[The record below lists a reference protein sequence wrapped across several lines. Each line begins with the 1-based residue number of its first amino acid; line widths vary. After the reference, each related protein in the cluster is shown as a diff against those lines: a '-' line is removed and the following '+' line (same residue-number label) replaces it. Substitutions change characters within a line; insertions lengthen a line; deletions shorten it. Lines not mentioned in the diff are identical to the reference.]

1 MSNVYENLKCLSLF
15 LLKDD
20 NDNVDLY
27 NNIIKMF
34 PEEINIIILTR
45 FIEST
50 IKSSGCI
57 LDKREIIMFSNKNFR
72 RFNRCLNSSDGRL
85 LISNHLEIVG
95 RSLVNS
101 YFHESYYDLVDI
113 LNHQIGF
120 TPTKEYFSKLLKIFP
135 DNKIFLI
142 MQLSLN
148 GLF

>member
-57 LDKREIIMFSNKNFR
+57 LDKREIIMFSNKN
-72 RFNRCLNSSDGRL
+72 L
-85 LISNHLEIVG
+85 LEMYL
-95 RSLVNS
+95 L
-101 YFHESYYDLVDI
+101 
-113 LNHQIGF
+113 
-120 TPTKEYFSKLLKIFP
+120 SKFIIKF
-135 DNKIFLI
+135 DFL
-142 MQLSLN
+142 
-148 GLF
+148 